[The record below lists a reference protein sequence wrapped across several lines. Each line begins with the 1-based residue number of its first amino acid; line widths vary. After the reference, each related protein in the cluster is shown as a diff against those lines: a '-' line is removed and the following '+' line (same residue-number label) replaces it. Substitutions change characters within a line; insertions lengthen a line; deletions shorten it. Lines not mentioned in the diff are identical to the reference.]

1 MPTQQTM
8 QATDE
13 SGKPVDLSVLEESE
27 TAFDP
32 TTQHLDLTK
41 EEKRRTTAL
50 MMAIQAYRELII
62 KEAAY
67 LKEAAD
73 LARRDEGPRLRP
85 ATIDA
90 MVEAAFK
97 FDCFISGRVGPVTTQ
112 EADEEPAEPVSDR
125 SVWVMTEDWFLEN
138 YWKLLSLQKALGEL
152 PEVQEIIDEGRA
164 AGLDVDALIKR
175 PSPPEIYLWL

>member
-1 MPTQQTM
+1 MSK
-8 QATDE
+8 DNE
-13 SGKPVDLSVLEESE
+13 SDSTTAEPPPDLSVLEE
-27 TAFDP
+27 TGMAFDP

-73 LARRDEGPRLRP
+73 LARRGEGPKLHP

-90 MVEAAFK
+90 MVDAAIK
-97 FDCFISGRVGPVTTQ
+97 FDDFIAGEYVKPKGQEKSTDARVKGKV
-112 EADEEPAEPVSDR
+112 VKS
-125 SVWVMTEDWFLEN
+125 
-138 YWKLLSLQKALGEL
+138 
-152 PEVQEIIDEGRA
+152 
-164 AGLDVDALIKR
+164 
-175 PSPPEIYLWL
+175 